1 MLLLTLRFWAYLL
14 LLDMFLKLCLY
25 LYVMQESYLIII
37 LNPFVQLT
45 FAQLI
50 VLIVILTVNLI
61 VFLDQVN
68 MLNLLLNV
76 DAKLFFF
83 KLQDQIF

>member
-1 MLLLTLRFWAYLL
+1 
-14 LLDMFLKLCLY
+14 
-25 LYVMQESYLIII
+25 MQESYLIII

-83 KLQDQIF
+83 TYKIKDFKPVNYCLIT

>member
-1 MLLLTLRFWAYLL
+1 
-14 LLDMFLKLCLY
+14 
-25 LYVMQESYLIII
+25 MQESYLIII

-76 DAKLFFF
+76 DAKLFFCTYKIKDF
-83 KLQDQIF
+83 KPVNYCLIT

>member
-1 MLLLTLRFWAYLL
+1 
-14 LLDMFLKLCLY
+14 
-25 LYVMQESYLIII
+25 MQESYLIII

-83 KLQDQIF
+83 HLQDQRF